1 MWCCDLC
8 FSSGFLLGR
17 RLFLA
22 FCLCFRLGLRESK
35 EIRDNVSACACA
47 CACAC
52 VHVCAFVCV
61 CTNKH
66 IRVQTLYK
74 RRAFTRKISAEG
86 CTLLT
91 RASARVY
98 ACVRARKDRTHGPHH
113 IISGHADPAADPT
126 TRTVYTLEGA
136 TYHRVLRVLL
146 GVHGI
151 RRCRLGGLRGLTCLG
166 DRGSTPH
173 ASGDQ

>member
-1 MWCCDLC
+1 M
-8 FSSGFLLGR
+8 
-17 RLFLA
+17 
-22 FCLCFRLGLRESK
+22 
-35 EIRDNVSACACA
+35 
-47 CACAC
+47 
-52 VHVCAFVCV
+52 
-61 CTNKH
+61 
-66 IRVQTLYK
+66 
-74 RRAFTRKISAEG
+74 
-86 CTLLT
+86 T

-98 ACVRARKDRTHGPHH
+98 ACVRARKDRTHGPQH
-113 IISGHADPAADPT
+113 ICSGHADPT
-126 TRTVYTLEGA
+126 TRTVYTLEEGA